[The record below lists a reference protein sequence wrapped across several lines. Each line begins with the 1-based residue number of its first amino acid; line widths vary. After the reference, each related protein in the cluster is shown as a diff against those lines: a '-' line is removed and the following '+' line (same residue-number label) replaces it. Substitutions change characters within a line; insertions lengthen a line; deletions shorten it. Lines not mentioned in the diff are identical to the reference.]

1 MRTRVPRSIIIT
13 SVANSAMLVV
23 FATVVLFYMGPLD
36 DIIATPL
43 PILWVIYNITGSSVA
58 ANVLTT
64 LIALI
69 VFFALFNIF
78 ASVSRLIWVFA
89 RDNGL
94 PFSHF
99 FSYVGGLYDFS
110 YRIWLMTLGAS
121 HTEAPGECASPRW
134 NHRNMSLSHLHR
146 QRDRLQCAHLASSPR
161 VARIVLLPDP
171 LHPPAQD
178 QRPAS
183 TLWTIQARF
192 CRCTRQHVCAMLSGL
207 RGTLDAVP
215 SDLASHTRQH
225 ELRGTHLWCGRDRGF
240 GPLVHQWA

>member
-1 MRTRVPRSIIIT
+1 VYVYEFAHSAHLLTGCEGDEVKKVRTRVPRSIIIT
-13 SVANSAMLVV
+13 SVANSAMLIV
-23 FATVVLFYMGPLD
+23 FATIVLFYMGPLD

-94 PFSHF
+94 PFSDF

-110 YRIWLMTLGAS
+110 YRIWLMSLGAP
-121 HTEAPGECASPRW
+121 HTQAPRKCTASRW
-134 NHRNMSLSHLHR
+134 NHCNMSLSHLHR
-146 QRDRLQCAHLASSPR
+146 QRDRLQCAHLTSSPR
-161 VARIVLLPDP
+161 VARIVLLPDFV
-171 LHPPAQD
+171 HPP
-178 QRPAS
+178 
-183 TLWTIQARF
+183 T
-192 CRCTRQHVCAMLSGL
+192 
-207 RGTLDAVP
+207 
-215 SDLASHTRQH
+215 
-225 ELRGTHLWCGRDRGF
+225 
-240 GPLVHQWA
+240 

>member
-1 MRTRVPRSIIIT
+1 VYVYEFAHSAHLLTRCEGDEVKKVRTRVPRSIIIT
-13 SVANSAMLVV
+13 SVANSAMLIV
-23 FATVVLFYMGPLD
+23 FATIVLFYMGPLD

-94 PFSHF
+94 PFSEF
-99 FSYVGGLYDFS
+99 FSYVGDFYDFS
-110 YRIWLMTLGAS
+110 FGIWLMTLGAS

-134 NHRNMSLSHLHR
+134 NHRYMSIPHLHR
-146 QRDRLQCAHLASSPR
+146 QRNRLQCAHLTPSPR
-161 VARIVLLPDP
+161 VTCIVLLPDS
-171 LHPPAQD
+171 LHLPA
-178 QRPAS
+178 
-183 TLWTIQARF
+183 
-192 CRCTRQHVCAMLSGL
+192 
-207 RGTLDAVP
+207 
-215 SDLASHTRQH
+215 
-225 ELRGTHLWCGRDRGF
+225 
-240 GPLVHQWA
+240 